1 MATPVEFVSVL
12 HQAKTQ
18 ANVWHHQVIGSG
30 SYAEHKALG
39 HLYENLTGF
48 IDEFVESLQGLYP
61 RLVGYT
67 TKPLVDWK
75 EGQSLEYL
83 KMLCEYVEAERDGLG
98 KQSWIQNQVDELQK
112 LLYQIKY
119 ELTLK

>member
-18 ANVWHHQVIGSG
+18 AHVWHHQTTL
-30 SYAEHKALG
+30 YPEHKALG
-39 HLYENLTGF
+39 HLYEGLTEF
-48 IDEFVESLQGLYP
+48 IDGFVESLQGYYP
-61 RLVGYT
+61 RFVGYT

-75 EGQSLEYL
+75 EGQSMEYL
-83 KMLCEYVEAERDGLG
+83 KMLCEYVEAERAGVG
-98 KQSWIQNQVDELQK
+98 QMSWIQNEVDELQK

-119 ELTLK
+119 ELTLL

>member
-18 ANVWHHQVIGSG
+18 AQVWHHQTPKYS
-30 SYAEHKALG
+30 EHKALG

-48 IDEFVESLQGLYP
+48 IDGFVESLQGYMP

-75 EGQSLEYL
+75 EGQAMEYL
-83 KMLCEYVEAERDGLG
+83 KMLCEYVEAERAGVG
-98 KQSWIQNQVDELQK
+98 TASWIQNQVDELQK

-119 ELTLK
+119 ELTLN